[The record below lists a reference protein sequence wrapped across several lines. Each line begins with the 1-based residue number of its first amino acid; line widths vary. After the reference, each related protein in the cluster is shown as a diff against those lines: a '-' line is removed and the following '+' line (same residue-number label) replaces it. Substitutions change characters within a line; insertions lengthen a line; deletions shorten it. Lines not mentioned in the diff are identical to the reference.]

1 MTETER
7 RDLEALVEEYK
18 HLPNAG
24 GAGTAAVDGVAFYR
38 AVRSLLAR
46 SHEEP
51 ASPRADLVAAL
62 RADREALRSRLAVL
76 TVALTQVLPEKMGGT
91 PDLFSPEGGW
101 DKWEEKARSALGD
114 VGDVR
119 ERVARMLLG
128 ISDFYVEW
136 DSRPED
142 EKQRW
147 RADADCLLAAIAM
160 LPKEVR

>member
-1 MTETER
+1 MDEPKRFWAWVPPGEWVPVYLASDYDALRAERDRLQKQADTWREMNQGYRKQLTDIETER
-7 RDLEALVEEYK
+7 D
-18 HLPNAG
+18 
-24 GAGTAAVDGVAFYR
+24 
-38 AVRSLLAR
+38 
-46 SHEEP
+46 
-51 ASPRADLVAAL
+51 
-62 RADREALRSRLAVL
+62 ALRSRLAVL

-160 LPKEVR
+160 LPKEVRP